1 LNHTKG
7 IRMNIRTWIK
17 RTTVIVP
24 VIAAVIIVVFLV
36 RSRKGP
42 ERFQASK
49 DARHVRVIKVA
60 AVDIIPRAV
69 GYGHVEPGRTWQA
82 VAEVSGRIVEVSP
95 LLEKGEIVKAGSVLI
110 KIDPTPYQ
118 LAIAQSESN
127 IESIKA
133 QLEELDAVE
142 RNQKSLLEIEEKT
155 LALSRKELER
165 KEQLLKRKI
174 ISESDYDK
182 EQAAYYLQLTKAQNL
197 KNGLNLVPA
206 NRKALS
212 ANLAMN
218 RVKLETAKLDLEYT
232 TVRAPVNCRITEFK
246 VEKSQFV
253 QKGQVLAG
261 ADGTDVAEIEAQLSI
276 DKMINLLKS
285 IGRTASFASLDFKTL
300 QDIFQ
305 LTAKVRLKIGDLE
318 AEWDARFVRAD
329 ASIDPQTRTVGI
341 VVAVDNPYD
350 EIKIGVRPP
359 LVRNMFCEV
368 ELKGRPLPRKIIIPR
383 SALHDG
389 QVYTVD
395 PNNRLVRNKVVID
408 FAQTDFYA
416 VKDGLS
422 EGQWLIVSDPAPAID
437 GMLLKPVEDMALLN
451 RLTFQA
457 SGIESIK

>member
-1 LNHTKG
+1 MD
-7 IRMNIRTWIK
+7 IRVFIK
-17 RTTVIVP
+17 RIAVVVP
-24 VIAAVIIVVFLV
+24 VIVAVIIVIFLV

-42 ERFQASK
+42 EKLPISEE
-49 DARHVRVIKVA
+49 ARHVRVIKVTP
-60 AVDIIPRAV
+60 VDIIPRAV

-82 VAEVSGRIVEVSP
+82 VAEVSGKIVDVSL
-95 LLEKGEIVKAGSVLI
+95 LLEKGEIVKAGTVLM

-133 QLEELDAVE
+133 QLEELDTVE

-155 LALSRKELER
+155 LGLSRKELER

-174 ISESDYDK
+174 ISESDYEK
-182 EQAAYYLQLTKAQNL
+182 EQAAYYLQLTKVQNL
-197 KNGLNLVPA
+197 RNALNLVPA
-206 NRKALS
+206 NRKALT

-218 RVKLETAKLDLEYT
+218 QVNLETAKLNLEYT
-232 TVRAPVNCRITEFK
+232 TIRVPFNCRITEIK

-285 IGRTASFASLDFKTL
+285 IGKTTSFARLDFKTL

-305 LTAKVRLKIGDLE
+305 LTARVRLKIGDLE

-329 ASIDPQTRTVGI
+329 ATIDPQTRTVGI
-341 VVAVDNPYD
+341 IVAVDNPYD
-350 EIKIGVRPP
+350 KIQIGVRPP

-383 SALHDG
+383 SALHEG
-389 QVYTVD
+389 QVYTAD
-395 PNNRLVRNKVVID
+395 PDNRLVRNKVVID

-422 EGQWLIVSDPAPAID
+422 EGQWLIVSDLAPAID
-437 GMLLKPVEDMALLN
+437 GMLLKPVEDKALSQHLI
-451 RLTFQA
+451 LQA
-457 SGIESIK
+457 SGTETIK